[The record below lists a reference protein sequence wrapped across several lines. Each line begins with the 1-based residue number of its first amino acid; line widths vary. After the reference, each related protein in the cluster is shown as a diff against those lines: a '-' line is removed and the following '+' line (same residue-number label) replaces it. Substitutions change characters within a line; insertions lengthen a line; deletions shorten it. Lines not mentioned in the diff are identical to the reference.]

1 MRCVETL
8 HEEEKLGKVYD
19 SQLMRR
25 LLRYVKPH
33 ARMASMAV
41 VLIILS
47 SFLQLIGPLVVASA
61 VDLYIAPVQE
71 ESQMSGAVR
80 AVRAALPPDLGPA
93 QGIVWLGGLYLV
105 ATVLSFGILYLQ
117 AYIML
122 LMGQKVMFDLRQE
135 VFAHVQKLPVSYFDR
150 NPVGRIVTRVTT
162 DVAALNELFTAGLVS
177 IFGDIVLLVGIVGL
191 LFWLDWRLALV
202 AFTVLPLLLLLTLWF
217 KIRARQRYRAVR
229 VKIAAINSFLQEH
242 ITGMSVVQLFNREN
256 RAFDEY
262 DGINAGHRDANIE
275 TIFYYAIY
283 YPSIELITAIGI
295 GLVIWYGGGAVISGV
310 LSVGALIAFVQLSQ
324 RFYQPLADLSEKYN
338 TLQSAMASSERIF
351 ALLDKVPEITS
362 PPDAQRPDPVRG
374 DLSFDEVSFRYN
386 DDEPVLEDVSFDV
399 KAGETLAVVGHTGA
413 GKSTL
418 ANLMLRFYDARQGA
432 VRVDGVDVRDWDLA
446 HLRRSIGLVLQD
458 VFLFSGTLGYNIGL
472 GAPSVDEERLRWA
485 AGEVGALPF
494 IDKLPKGFDARVK
507 ERGAGLSVGQKQ
519 LIAFARALAFDPRI
533 LILDEATSSIDTETE
548 HLIQAALDRLLDG
561 RTSVVIAHRLSTIQ
575 KADRILVMHKGRVR
589 EMGTHEELL
598 ELGGIYAK
606 LYQLQYQDQEAAGG

>member
-1 MRCVETL
+1 MPGVEAL

-33 ARMASMAV
+33 AGMASTAV

-80 AVRAALPPDLGPA
+80 AVRGVLPPDLGPA
-93 QGIVWLGGLYLV
+93 EGIVWVGGLFLI
-105 ATVLSFGILYLQ
+105 ATVLSFGVLYLQ

-135 VFAHVQKLPVSYFDR
+135 VFAHVQRLPVSYFDR

-202 AFTVLPLLLLLTLWF
+202 AFAVLPLLLLLTLWF

-229 VKIAAINSFLQEH
+229 VKIAGINSFLQEH
-242 ITGMSVVQLFNREN
+242 ITGMSVVQLFNREK

-262 DGINAGHRDANIE
+262 DDINAGHRDANID

-295 GLVIWYGGGAVISGV
+295 GLVIWYGGGAVIAGA
-310 LSVGALIAFVQLSQ
+310 LSVGALIAFVQLSA

-374 DLSFDEVSFRYN
+374 DLSFDQVSFRYN
-386 DDEPVLEDVSFDV
+386 DDEPVLEDISFDV
-399 KAGETLAVVGHTGA
+399 QAGETLAVVGHTGA

-418 ANLMLRFYDARQGA
+418 ANLMLRFYDTRQGA

-589 EMGTHEELL
+589 EIGTHEELL
-598 ELGGIYAK
+598 ESGGIYAK